1 MKKMSLWMAS
11 ILTTISAMSF
21 ADATLP
27 AQKITAID
35 TDWNSQGV
43 IFSFRDGVKLEGCN
57 SNQVLIENGP
67 LLDGILSI
75 GLSAHFANRKVQIR
89 VAGCSND
96 KMLGKAISL
105 SDYYDA
111 PGTHYTIASNL
122 TQVNL
127 ASLVDPN
134 SASIFYI
141 TIDHNTRLKG
151 ASGVTGA
158 TGVNGSKGINGN
170 SFIGGRD
177 INGGTGGTGGNGDI
191 GGIGGEALDLAG
203 FSGKKVTIINNGII
217 EGGNGGNG
225 GNGGGGGI
233 GGIGANLV
241 GDHHENSGRCSRPSY
256 TKGGAGGKGGTGGTG
271 GNAGVAIINIVGIDL
286 ILKGNPSSQG
296 IQGNQGDNGKIGNK
310 GANGQFIPHRSC
322 KYRRW

>member
-11 ILTTISAMSF
+11 ILTTISTMSF

-43 IFSFRDGVKLEGCN
+43 IFTFRDGVKLEGCN

-89 VAGCSND
+89 VAGCAQD

-151 ASGVTGA
+151 ATGVTGA
-158 TGVNGSKGINGN
+158 TGSAGAK
-170 SFIGGRD
+170 GRD
-177 INGGTGGTGGNGDI
+177 SYDSSRAGTSRPGGSGGNGKI
-191 GGIGGEALDLAG
+191 GANGGSALDLAG
-203 FSGKKVTIINNGII
+203 FEGKKITIINHGII
-217 EGGNGGNG
+217 EGGNGGRGGRG
-225 GNGGGGGI
+225 GNGGVGGKGNSAH
-233 GGIGANLV
+233 GRWRNQESGTNCGWPNVTLGAV
-241 GDHHENSGRCSRPSY
+241 
-256 TKGGAGGKGGTGGTG
+256 GGKGGKGGKG
-271 GNAGVAIINIVGIDL
+271 GYASKAIINDQGVEL
-286 ILKGNPSSQG
+286 I
-296 IQGNQGDNGKIGNK
+296 IQGNQTSAGVAGTNGSNGSNGKK
-310 GANGQFIPHRSC
+310 GADGSRLSC
-322 KYRRW
+322 R